1 MGKHSKPFIDR
12 KNATIYR
19 LVHPDEQKEGENTG
33 IGKLA
38 KVCGDKNYFSDDDEE
53 EYPYRS
59 DSGDEEE
66 GLEHEE
72 WEEEEEEGEE
82 GLVGDHEDQF
92 DDGVDVEPPEVQP
105 GMWKRTDED
114 AKSEYTSWSRRTA
127 SSYLAPERRKQL
139 WKDIEEFGL
148 PDDGYDYTQHL
159 RNPGHGVRLEAQFPT
174 ELKLQLEKKTAR
186 MLKDA
191 PKPARDVLATLDSQ
205 DTDDEEAPALEDD
218 KTINWV
224 QEGKKL
230 IEEGKVVEQGDLD
243 DDFIQ
248 MLNDDEDGERLEEP
262 DPLLSQPRDLR
273 LLDERFEVFLKQYDD
288 ENIGELSEEV
298 CQPPNAAVQDE
309 EYYYNLLQSYIHG
322 TAAPSG
328 NISSNLN
335 IGSEGQIL
343 QEGFEEMEEEDEELR
358 EKTRAL
364 ALEAGEESEESLEEV
379 EVETKE
385 EWDCES
391 ILSTYSNIYN
401 RPKVIEDSKRATKI
415 MLDRKGLPT
424 LVKEGENAK
433 ATRYGGAKDSDEA
446 EREDED
452 KSDSDDGVSICTS
465 TADVGPRRRG
475 ETADEKRMRKEA
487 AKQLKAQA
495 REKKKLRNA
504 AAKAEKSSSAAKP
517 STADPRVRQ
526 GLSITRYS

>member
-12 KNATIYR
+12 KNATVYR
-19 LVHPDEQKEGENTG
+19 LVHPDEQKEGDNAG
-33 IGKLA
+33 VGKLA
-38 KVCGDKNYFSDDDEE
+38 KVYGDKNYFSDDDEE

-66 GLEHEE
+66 DLEQEE
-72 WEEEEEEGEE
+72 WEEEDEGEE
-82 GLVGDHEDQF
+82 GVIDDHDDQF
-92 DDGVDVEPPEVQP
+92 DDAEGADPPEIQP
-105 GMWKRTDED
+105 GIWKRTDED
-114 AKSEYTSWSRRTA
+114 AKSEYTSWSKRTA

-159 RNPGHGVRLEAQFPT
+159 RNPGHGVRLDAQFPT
-174 ELKLQLEKKTAR
+174 ELKMQLEKKTAR
-186 MLKDA
+186 MLQDA

-205 DTDDEEAPALEDD
+205 DTDDEEAPALEED
-218 KTINWV
+218 KTMNWV
-224 QEGKKL
+224 DEGKKL

-243 DDFIQ
+243 DDFIH
-248 MLNDDEDGERLEEP
+248 MLNDGEDGEGDDEP

-273 LLDERFEVFLKQYDD
+273 LLDERFEVFLQQYDD
-288 ENIGELSEEV
+288 DNIGELTEEV

-322 TAAPSG
+322 TAAPTG

-379 EVETKE
+379 EVEKKQ

-415 MLDRKGLPT
+415 LLDRKGLPVLMKGDEKAKSHVT
-424 LVKEGENAK
+424 KEAVEAHEEEDGE
-433 ATRYGGAKDSDEA
+433 T
-446 EREDED
+446 
-452 KSDSDDGVSICTS
+452 DSDDEASICTS
-465 TADVGPRRRG
+465 TAADLGPRRRG
-475 ETADEKRMRKEA
+475 ETAEEKKMRKEV

-504 AAKAEKSSSAAKP
+504 AAKAEKSSSVAKP